1 MRKLFLITPLFIV
14 FMTGA
19 STNRAV
25 DHIIIVKPEITPI
38 SVPISVK
45 VDSINVR
52 AKEMYHLIKQL

>member
-25 DHIIIVKPEITPI
+25 DHIIMVKPEVTPV

-45 VDSINVR
+45 VDSINIR
-52 AKEMYHLIKQL
+52 TQELGRLIKQL

>member
-19 STNRAV
+19 TTNRAV
-25 DHIIIVKPEITPI
+25 DHVIMIKPEVIQV

-45 VDSINVR
+45 VDSINVKAQELDR
-52 AKEMYHLIKQL
+52 LIKQL

>member
-1 MRKLFLITPLFIV
+1 MRKLFLITPMFIV

-19 STNRAV
+19 TTNRAI
-25 DHIIIVKPEITPI
+25 DHVIMIKPEVIQV

-52 AKEMYHLIKQL
+52 TQEMYRLIKQL